1 MSEKVT
7 RKRIS
12 RKEEWKLLG
21 KENWG
26 PLREEQQKEEK
37 GGMGKK
43 EMKVL

>member
-1 MSEKVT
+1 MSEKVA

-21 KENWG
+21 KDKWG

-37 GGMGKK
+37 GGWGRRR
-43 EMKVL
+43 